1 MKFLANV
8 ALSGVSKRFG
18 GTQAIHDVD
27 LACESGRLTVLLGHS
42 GAGKTTLLRLIS
54 GLETV
59 DRGAIT
65 VGEILVNELPCRD
78 RQVSMAFESYA
89 LYPRKTVFDN
99 MAFSFQVAAQSSG
112 VSAAEARRRVIA
124 IAELLEIGALLGR
137 LPYQLSGGQRQ
148 RVALGRALV
157 RDAAVYLLDEP
168 IAHLDAKLRHR
179 LRGELKHLQKDRD
192 RTTIW
197 CTPDQLE
204 AMSIA
209 EWIAIFR
216 NGVKVQEGTPLDLY
230 ENPKNRYVASSLG
243 DPAINFFD
251 AEVEQRGDAW
261 HLAAPQWTLP
271 VAEAD
276 AAALTRIGSDRRV
289 TLGMRPSDITIHRER
304 PEVPAIEGGVLLFEP
319 LGSYSVIT
327 VQAGDQRFKV
337 KAGTD
342 LELGAGARAWF
353 VPEPGRYHFFHP
365 ETGAAL

>member
-157 RDAAVYLLDEP
+157 RDAAVHLLDEP

-216 NGVKVQEGTPLDLY
+216 DGVKVQEGTPLDLY

>member
-1 MKFLANV
+1 MANV
-8 ALSGVSKRFG
+8 ALRGVSKRFG

-157 RDAAVYLLDEP
+157 RDADAHLLDEP

-216 NGVKVQEGTPLDLY
+216 DGVKVQEGTPLDLY

>member
-157 RDAAVYLLDEP
+157 RDADAHLLDEP

-216 NGVKVQEGTPLDLY
+216 DGVKVQEGTPLDLY

>member
-1 MKFLANV
+1 MASVDLK
-8 ALSGVSKRFG
+8 GVSKRFG

-42 GAGKTTLLRLIS
+42 GAGKTTLLRLIA

-65 VGEILVNELPCRD
+65 VGDTLVNELPCRE

-89 LYPRKTVFDN
+89 LYPSKTVFDN
-99 MAFSFQVAAQSSG
+99 MAFSFQVAARRSG
-112 VSAAEARRRVIA
+112 VSADEARRRVHA
-124 IAELLEIGALLGR
+124 IAELLEIEALLDR

-157 RDAAVYLLDEP
+157 RGAAAHLLDEP

-179 LRGELKHLQKDRD
+179 LRGEIKHLQKDRG
-192 RTTIW
+192 RTTVW
-197 CTPDQLE
+197 STPDQLE

-216 NGVKVQEGTPLDLY
+216 DGVKVQEGTPLDLY
-230 ENPKNRYVASSLG
+230 ERPKNRFVAGSLG

-261 HLAAPQWTLP
+261 HLATPQWTLP
-271 VAEAD
+271 IAEAD
-276 AAALTRIGSDRRV
+276 AAALNRLGSDRRV
-289 TLGMRPSDITIHRER
+289 ILGMRPSDIAIHRER
-304 PEVPAIEGGVLLFEP
+304 PEVPAIEGEVLLFEP

-327 VQAGDQRFKV
+327 AQAGVQQFKV
-337 KAGTD
+337 KAGAG

-365 ETGAAL
+365 ETGEAL

>member
-1 MKFLANV
+1 
-8 ALSGVSKRFG
+8 
-18 GTQAIHDVD
+18 
-27 LACESGRLTVLLGHS
+27 VLLGHS
-42 GAGKTTLLRLIS
+42 GAGKTTLLRLIT

-59 DRGAIT
+59 DCGAIA
-65 VGEILVNELPCRD
+65 VGDTPVNELPCRD
-78 RQVSMAFESYA
+78 RQISMAFESYA

-99 MAFSFQVAAQSSG
+99 MAFSFQVATHSSG
-112 VSAAEARRRVIA
+112 VSAAEARRRVLA

-157 RDAAVYLLDEP
+157 RDAAVHLLDEP

-179 LRGELKHLQKDRD
+179 LRGELKHLQKDR
-192 RTTIW
+192 
-197 CTPDQLE
+197 
-204 AMSIA
+204 

-216 NGVKVQEGTPLDLY
+216 DGAKVQEGTPLDLY
-230 ENPKNRYVASSLG
+230 ERPRNRFVASSLG

-251 AEVEQRGDAW
+251 AEVEQRGGAW

-271 VAEAD
+271 IAEAD
-276 AAALTRIGSDRRV
+276 AAALTRLGRDRRV
-289 TLGMRPSDITIHRER
+289 TLGIRPSDIVIHRER
-304 PEVPAIEGGVLLFEP
+304 PEVPAIEGDVLLFEP

-327 VQAGDQRFKV
+327 AQAGAQRFKV
-337 KAGTD
+337 KASTD
-342 LELGAGARAWF
+342 LKLGAGARAWF

>member
-1 MKFLANV
+1 MANV
-8 ALSGVSKRFG
+8 ALRGVSKRFG
-18 GTQAIHDVD
+18 HTQAVRDVD

-42 GAGKTTLLRLIS
+42 GAGKTTLLRLIA

-65 VGEILVNELPCRD
+65 VGDTLVNELPCRE

-89 LYPRKTVFDN
+89 LYPRETVFDN
-99 MAFSFQVAAQSSG
+99 MAFSFQVAPRSSG
-112 VSAAEARRRVIA
+112 VSAAEARRRVTA
-124 IAELLEIGALLGR
+124 IAELLEIGALLDR

-157 RDAAVYLLDEP
+157 RDAAVHLLDEP
-168 IAHLDAKLRHR
+168 IAHLDAKLRHQ
-179 LRGELKHLQKDRD
+179 LRGELKHLQKDRG

-216 NGVKVQEGTPLDLY
+216 DGVKVGEGTPLDLY
-230 ENPKNRYVASSLG
+230 ERPENRFVAGSLG

-251 AEVEQRGDAW
+251 TEIEQRSGAW
-261 HLAAPQWTLP
+261 QLATPHWTLP
-271 VAEAD
+271 IAEMGV
-276 AAALTRIGSDRRV
+276 AALTRLGSERRV
-289 TLGMRPSDITIHRER
+289 ILGVRPSDIVIHRER

-327 VQAGDQRFKV
+327 AQAGAQRFKV

-353 VPEPGRYHFFHP
+353 VPEAGRYYFFHP
-365 ETGAAL
+365 ETGEAL

>member
-1 MKFLANV
+1 V
-8 ALSGVSKRFG
+8 
-18 GTQAIHDVD
+18 IHDVD

-42 GAGKTTLLRLIS
+42 GAGKTTLLRLIA

-59 DRGAIT
+59 DHGAIT
-65 VGEILVNELPCRD
+65 VGGTLVNELPCRD

-124 IAELLEIGALLGR
+124 IAELLEIEALLDR

-157 RDAAVYLLDEP
+157 RDADAHLLDEP

-216 NGVKVQEGTPLDLY
+216 DGVKVQEGTPLDLY

>member
-1 MKFLANV
+1 MANV
-8 ALSGVSKRFG
+8 SLRGVSKRFG

-157 RDAAVYLLDEP
+157 RDAAVHLLDEP

-216 NGVKVQEGTPLDLY
+216 DGVKVQEGTPLDLY

>member
-1 MKFLANV
+1 LANV

-157 RDAAVYLLDEP
+157 RDADAHLLDEP

-216 NGVKVQEGTPLDLY
+216 DGVKVQEGTPLDLY

>member
-157 RDAAVYLLDEP
+157 RDADAHLLDEP

-216 NGVKVQEGTPLDLY
+216 DGVKVQEGTPLDLY

-327 VQAGDQRFKV
+327 VQAGDQQFKV

>member
-1 MKFLANV
+1 M
-8 ALSGVSKRFG
+8 SKRFG
-18 GTQAIHDVD
+18 HTQAVRDVD

-157 RDAAVYLLDEP
+157 RDAAVHLLDEP

-216 NGVKVQEGTPLDLY
+216 DGVKVQEGTPLDLY

>member
-1 MKFLANV
+1 M
-8 ALSGVSKRFG
+8 SKRFG
-18 GTQAIHDVD
+18 QTQAVRDVD
-27 LACESGRLTVLLGHS
+27 LVCESGRLTVLLGHS

-157 RDAAVYLLDEP
+157 RDANVHLLDEP

-230 ENPKNRYVASSLG
+230 ENPKDRYVASSLG

>member
-1 MKFLANV
+1 MANV
-8 ALSGVSKRFG
+8 DLRGVSKRFG
-18 GTQAIHDVD
+18 HTQAVRDVD

-42 GAGKTTLLRLIS
+42 GAGKTTLLRLIT

-59 DRGAIT
+59 DCGAIA
-65 VGEILVNELPCRD
+65 VGDTPVNELPCRD
-78 RQVSMAFESYA
+78 RQISMAFESYA

-99 MAFSFQVAAQSSG
+99 MAFSFQVATHSSG
-112 VSAAEARRRVIA
+112 VSAAEARRRVLA

-157 RDAAVYLLDEP
+157 RDAAVHLLDEP

-179 LRGELKHLQKDRD
+179 LRGELKHLQKDRS

-216 NGVKVQEGTPLDLY
+216 DGAKVQEGTPLDLY
-230 ENPKNRYVASSLG
+230 ERPRNRFVASSLG

-251 AEVEQRGDAW
+251 AEVEQRGGAW

-271 VAEAD
+271 IAEAD
-276 AAALTRIGSDRRV
+276 AAALTRLGRDRRV
-289 TLGMRPSDITIHRER
+289 TLGIRPSDIVIHRER
-304 PEVPAIEGGVLLFEP
+304 PEVPAIEGDVLLFEP

-327 VQAGDQRFKV
+327 AQAGAQRFKV
-337 KAGTD
+337 KASTD